1 MFWEFISLQIKAQ
14 SHTLRSQ
21 SLEVW
26 KNCSIFPS
34 CPQNSS
40 SLVSFALPK
49 AFSQISF
56 HQILITSPQS
66 EWENTTILTLQS
78 SQSLRKIK
86 TLAWGQ
92 TATGDDGTSPILPLF
107 ISSPLPQAISEEA
120 FPSGHLQF
128 PSASLGPRPGASF
141 GQKGR
146 SGIWILLPQCHYFKL
161 FFWQTLD
168 LSSVFHPEF
177 YFQKLIFRQY
187 SNVVTKTDV

>member
-1 MFWEFISLQIKAQ
+1 MFWEFISLKIKAQ

-40 SLVSFALPK
+40 SLVSFALRK

-66 EWENTTILTLQS
+66 GWENTTILTLQS
-78 SQSLRKIK
+78 SQIK

-92 TATGDDGTSPILPLF
+92 TAPGDDGTSPNSASIHLSTP
-107 ISSPLPQAISEEA
+107 SPGHFRAD
-120 FPSGHLQF
+120 FPSSHLQF
-128 PSASLGPRPGASF
+128 PSSSLGPRPGASF
-141 GQKGR
+141 GQKGS
-146 SGIWILLPQCHYFKL
+146 SGSYESC
-161 FFWQTLD
+161 LD
-168 LSSVFHPEF
+168 LAPTMSL
-177 YFQKLIFRQY
+177 FQAPFLVDFRPFQCL
-187 SNVVTKTDV
+187 